1 LNIKGGTKIIKT
13 FFGESRAATLN
24 TCVWRKQPIKDDR
37 RNNPKNQKYFLFK
50 MNGRGKKSSCLAAK
64 SGKK

>member
-1 LNIKGGTKIIKT
+1 MIDATTLKTK
-13 FFGESRAATLN
+13 N
-24 TCVWRKQPIKDDR
+24 T
-37 RNNPKNQKYFLFK
+37 FLFK